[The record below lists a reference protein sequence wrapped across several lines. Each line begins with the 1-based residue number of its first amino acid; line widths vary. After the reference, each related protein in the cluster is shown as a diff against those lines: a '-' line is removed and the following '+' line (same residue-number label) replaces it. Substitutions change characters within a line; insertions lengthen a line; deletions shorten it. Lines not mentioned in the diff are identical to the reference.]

1 MSTNTAFVFSRIPEL
16 HFGAGKL
23 AQLPALLARDTPR
36 RQRILLVTGSSSF
49 VSSAYYEQLTRALDA
64 AGVVHFQQAVAG
76 EPSPELVD
84 QTVARYRDQAIDQ
97 VVAIGGGSA
106 MDAGKAISAMLPQQ
120 CSVTA
125 YLEGMESAKHDGR
138 KTPFMAIPTS
148 SGTGS
153 EATKNAVLSRIGE
166 HGFKASLRHDNFIPD
181 SALID
186 PELMLSCPPDVTA
199 ACGLDALTQLIEAYV
214 SSKASPL
221 TDALALSGLTHF
233 AAGFERVLSD
243 GERDVEARGEV
254 AYAAFLSGV
263 TLANAGLGV
272 VHGCA
277 GPLGAYFPIP
287 HGVACG
293 TLLGEATRAT
303 IDELSVAPE
312 KNRLA
317 LEKYARVGT
326 LLAGRTSGS
335 LRGDCAALVA
345 TLEAL
350 IERCAIGRLS
360 RYGISRADLPK
371 ILDLA
376 NNKNSPATL
385 KREQIAA
392 ILAARL

>member
-1 MSTNTAFVFSRIPEL
+1 MNTSTDFFFARMPEL

-23 AQLPALLARDTPR
+23 AQLPALLARHA
-36 RQRILLVTGSSSF
+36 QRPQTILLVTGSSSF
-49 VSSAYYEQLTRALDA
+49 VDSAHYEQLTRALDA
-64 AGVVHFQQAVAG
+64 AGIVHFQQAVAG

-120 CSVTA
+120 GSVSA

-181 SALID
+181 VALID
-186 PELMLSCPPDVTA
+186 PELMLSCPRDVTA

-214 SSKASPL
+214 SSKSSPL
-221 TDALALSGLTHF
+221 SDALALSGLQHF
-233 AAGFERVLSD
+233 AAGFERALAD

-303 IDELSVAPE
+303 IDELFVAPE

-345 TLEAL
+345 TLETL

-371 ILDLA
+371 IVDKA

-385 KREQIAA
+385 SREQIAA

>member
-1 MSTNTAFVFSRIPEL
+1 MSTSTAFVFSRMPEL

-23 AQLPALLARDTPR
+23 AQLPVLLARHA
-36 RQRILLVTGSSSF
+36 QRPQTILLVTGSSSF
-49 VSSAYYEQLTRALDA
+49 VGSARYAQLTRALDA
-64 AGVVHFQQAVAG
+64 AGIAHFQQAVAG

-84 QTVARYRDQAIDQ
+84 QTVARYRDQSIDQ

-120 CSVTA
+120 GSVTA
-125 YLEGMESAKHDGR
+125 YLEGMESAQHDGR
-138 KTPFMAIPTS
+138 KTPFIAVPTS

-153 EATKNAVLSRIGE
+153 EATKNAVLSRTGE

-181 SALID
+181 VALID

-214 SSKASPL
+214 STKSSPL
-221 TDALALSGLTHF
+221 TDALAVSGLAHF
-233 AAGFERVLSD
+233 AAGFERVLAD
-243 GERDVEARGEV
+243 GANDVDARGEL

-303 IDELSVAPE
+303 LDALFAAPE
-312 KNRLA
+312 KNRVA

-326 LLAGRTSGS
+326 LLAGQTNGS
-335 LRGDCAALVA
+335 LRADCAQLVA
-345 TLEAL
+345 TLEKL
-350 IERCAIGRLS
+350 IERCAIERLS
-360 RYGISRADLPK
+360 RYGMTRADLPR
-371 ILDLA
+371 ILDKA

-385 KREQIAA
+385 TRAQIAA
-392 ILAARL
+392 LLAARL

>member
-1 MSTNTAFVFSRIPEL
+1 MNTSTDFFFARMPEL

-49 VSSAYYEQLTRALDA
+49 VGSERYERLTRALDA
-64 AGVVHFQQAVAG
+64 AGIAHFQQAVAG

-120 CSVTA
+120 GSVTA

-138 KTPFMAIPTS
+138 KTPFIAIPTS

-153 EATKNAVLSRIGE
+153 EATKNAVLSRVGAN
-166 HGFKASLRHDNFIPD
+166 GFKASLRHDNFVPD

-186 PELMLSCPPDVTA
+186 PELMLTCPPDVTA

-221 TDALALSGLTHF
+221 TDALALSGLSHF
-233 AAGFERVLSD
+233 AAGFERALAD
-243 GERDVEARGEV
+243 GANDVAARGEL

-303 IDELSVAPE
+303 LDELFTAPD
-312 KNRLA
+312 KNRVA

-335 LRGDCAALVA
+335 LRDDCALLVA

-360 RYGISRADLPK
+360 RYGITRADLPRIVDK
-371 ILDLA
+371 A

-385 KREQIAA
+385 SREQIAA

>member
-1 MSTNTAFVFSRIPEL
+1 MSTNSAFVFSRIPEL

-23 AQLPALLARDTPR
+23 TQLPALLARDTPR

-49 VSSAYYEQLTRALDA
+49 VSSAHYEKLTRVLDA
-64 AGVVHFQQAVAG
+64 ADIAYFQQAVAG

-120 CSVTA
+120 GSVSA

-153 EATKNAVLSRIGE
+153 EATKNAVLSRTGE

-181 SALID
+181 LALID

-221 TDALALSGLTHF
+221 TDTLALSGLTHF

-243 GERDVEARGEV
+243 CERDVEARGEV

-303 IDELSVAPE
+303 IDELFVAPE

-317 LEKYARVGT
+317 LEKYAHVGT

-345 TLEAL
+345 TLETL
-350 IERCAIGRLS
+350 IERCAIGRHS

-371 ILDLA
+371 IVDKA

-385 KREQIAA
+385 SREQIAA
-392 ILAARL
+392 MLAARL

>member
-1 MSTNTAFVFSRIPEL
+1 MNTSTDFFFARMPEL

-49 VSSAYYEQLTRALDA
+49 VGSERYERLTRALDA
-64 AGVVHFQQAVAG
+64 AGIAHFQQAVAG

-120 CSVTA
+120 GSVTA

-153 EATKNAVLSRIGE
+153 EATKNAVLSRVGAN
-166 HGFKASLRHDNFIPD
+166 GFKASLRHDNFVPD

-186 PELMLSCPPDVTA
+186 PELMLTCPPDVTA

-221 TDALALSGLTHF
+221 TDALALSGLSHF
-233 AAGFERVLSD
+233 AAGFERALAD
-243 GERDVEARGEV
+243 GANDVAARGEL

-303 IDELSVAPE
+303 LDELFTAPD
-312 KNRLA
+312 KNRVA

-335 LRGDCAALVA
+335 LRDDCALLVA

-360 RYGISRADLPK
+360 RYGITRADLPRIVDK
-371 ILDLA
+371 A

-385 KREQIAA
+385 SREQIAA

>member
-1 MSTNTAFVFSRIPEL
+1 MPSATAFVFSRTPEL

-23 AQLPALLARDTPR
+23 AQLPALLARDARHRPTV
-36 RQRILLVTGSSSF
+36 LLVTGSASF
-49 VSSAYYEQLTRALDA
+49 VGSAHYEKLTRALDA
-64 AGVVHFQQAVAG
+64 AGIAYFQQAVTG

-84 QTVARYRDQAIDQ
+84 ETVVRYRNEAIDW

-106 MDAGKAISAMLPQQ
+106 MDAGKAISAMLPQTG
-120 CSVTA
+120 SVSA

-138 KTPFMAIPTS
+138 KTPYIAIPTS

-181 SALID
+181 VALID
-186 PELMLSCPPDVTA
+186 PELMLSCPRNITA

-214 SSKASPL
+214 SSKSSPL
-221 TDALALSGLTHF
+221 TDALALSGLAHF
-233 AAGFERVLSD
+233 VAGFDRALAD
-243 GERDVEARGEV
+243 GDTDVEARGDL
-254 AYAAFLSGV
+254 AYAAYLSGV

-272 VHGCA
+272 VHGLA

-303 IDELSVAPE
+303 IAALLAAPE
-312 KNRLA
+312 KNRPA

-326 LLAGRTSGS
+326 LLAGQESGS
-335 LRGDCAALVA
+335 LRGDCGGLVA
-345 TLEAL
+345 TLDAL
-350 IERCAIGRLS
+350 IERCAMARLS
-360 RYGISRADLPK
+360 FYGITRADLPR
-371 ILDLA
+371 ILDKA
-376 NNKNSPATL
+376 NSKNSPATL
-385 KREQIAA
+385 SREQMAA
-392 ILAARL
+392 VLEARL

>member
-1 MSTNTAFVFSRIPEL
+1 MSTSTAFVFSRMPEL
-16 HFGAGKL
+16 HFGVGKL
-23 AQLPALLARDTPR
+23 AQLPVLLARHA
-36 RQRILLVTGSSSF
+36 QRPQTILLVTGSSSF
-49 VSSAYYEQLTRALDA
+49 VGSARYAQLTRALDA
-64 AGVVHFQQAVAG
+64 AGIAHFQQAVAG

-84 QTVARYRDQAIDQ
+84 QTVARYRDQSIDQ

-120 CSVTA
+120 GSVTA
-125 YLEGMESAKHDGR
+125 YLEGMESAQHDGR
-138 KTPFMAIPTS
+138 KTPFIAVPTS

-153 EATKNAVLSRIGE
+153 EATKNAVLSRTGE

-181 SALID
+181 VALID

-214 SSKASPL
+214 STKSSPL
-221 TDALALSGLTHF
+221 TDALAVSGLAHF
-233 AAGFERVLSD
+233 AAGFERVLAD
-243 GERDVEARGEV
+243 GANDVDARGEL

-303 IDELSVAPE
+303 LDALFAAPE
-312 KNRLA
+312 KNRVA

-326 LLAGRTSGS
+326 LLAGQTNGS
-335 LRGDCAALVA
+335 LRADCAQLVA
-345 TLEAL
+345 TLEKL
-350 IERCAIGRLS
+350 IERCAIERLS
-360 RYGISRADLPK
+360 RYGMTRADLPR
-371 ILDLA
+371 ILDKA

-385 KREQIAA
+385 TRAQIAA
-392 ILAARL
+392 LLAARL

>member
-1 MSTNTAFVFSRIPEL
+1 MNSSTDFFFARMPEL

-49 VSSAYYEQLTRALDA
+49 VGSERYERLTRALDA
-64 AGVVHFQQAVAG
+64 AGIAHFQQAVAG

-120 CSVTA
+120 GSVTA

-153 EATKNAVLSRIGE
+153 EATKNAVLSRVGAN
-166 HGFKASLRHDNFIPD
+166 GFKASLRHDNFIPD

-221 TDALALSGLTHF
+221 TDALALSGLSHF
-233 AAGFERVLSD
+233 AAGFERALAD
-243 GERDVEARGEV
+243 GANDVAARGEL

-277 GPLGAYFPIP
+277 GPLGAYFRIP

-303 IDELSVAPE
+303 LDELFTAPD
-312 KNRLA
+312 KNRVA

-326 LLAGRTSGS
+326 LLAGQTSGS
-335 LRGDCAALVA
+335 LRDDCALLVA

-360 RYGISRADLPK
+360 RYGITRADLPRIVDK
-371 ILDLA
+371 A

-385 KREQIAA
+385 SREQIAA

>member
-1 MSTNTAFVFSRIPEL
+1 
-16 HFGAGKL
+16 
-23 AQLPALLARDTPR
+23 
-36 RQRILLVTGSSSF
+36 
-49 VSSAYYEQLTRALDA
+49 
-64 AGVVHFQQAVAG
+64 
-76 EPSPELVD
+76 
-84 QTVARYRDQAIDQ
+84 
-97 VVAIGGGSA
+97 
-106 MDAGKAISAMLPQQ
+106 
-120 CSVTA
+120 
-125 YLEGMESAKHDGR
+125 
-138 KTPFMAIPTS
+138 
-148 SGTGS
+148 
-153 EATKNAVLSRIGE
+153 
-166 HGFKASLRHDNFIPD
+166 
-181 SALID
+181 
-186 PELMLSCPPDVTA
+186 MLSCPPDVTA

-221 TDALALSGLTHF
+221 TDTLALSGLTHF

-243 GERDVEARGEV
+243 GERDVEARGKV

-303 IDELSVAPE
+303 IDELFVAPE

-335 LRGDCAALVA
+335 LRDDCTALVA
-345 TLEAL
+345 TLEML
-350 IERCAIGRLS
+350 IERCAIDRLS

-371 ILDLA
+371 ILDQA

-385 KREQIAA
+385 SREQIAA
-392 ILAARL
+392 LLETRL

>member
-1 MSTNTAFVFSRIPEL
+1 MSTNTAFVFSRTPEL

-36 RQRILLVTGSSSF
+36 WQTILLVTGSSSF
-49 VSSAYYEQLTRALDA
+49 VGSVHYEKLTRALDA

-120 CSVTA
+120 GSVSA

-153 EATKNAVLSRIGE
+153 EATKNAVLSRTGE

-181 SALID
+181 LALID

-221 TDALALSGLTHF
+221 TDTLALSGLTHF

-243 GERDVEARGEV
+243 GERDVEARGKV

-303 IDELSVAPE
+303 LDELFTAPD
-312 KNRLA
+312 KNQVA

-335 LRGDCAALVA
+335 LRDDCALLVA

-350 IERCAIGRLS
+350 IERSAIGRLS
-360 RYGISRADLPK
+360 RYGITRADLPRIVDK
-371 ILDLA
+371 A

-385 KREQIAA
+385 SREQIAA

>member
-1 MSTNTAFVFSRIPEL
+1 MNTSTDFFFARMPEL

-23 AQLPALLARDTPR
+23 AQLPALLARHA
-36 RQRILLVTGSSSF
+36 QRPQTILLVTGSSSF
-49 VSSAYYEQLTRALDA
+49 VGSAHYEKLTHALDA
-64 AGVVHFQQAVAG
+64 AGFVHFQQAVAG

-120 CSVTA
+120 GSVTA

-153 EATKNAVLSRIGE
+153 EATKNAVLSRTGE

-181 SALID
+181 LALID

-221 TDALALSGLTHF
+221 TDTLALSGLTHF

-243 GERDVEARGEV
+243 GERDVEARGKV

-303 IDELSVAPE
+303 IDELFVAPE

-335 LRGDCAALVA
+335 LRDDCTALVA
-345 TLEAL
+345 TLEML
-350 IERCAIGRLS
+350 IERCAIDRLS

-371 ILDLA
+371 ILDQA

-385 KREQIAA
+385 SREQIAA
-392 ILAARL
+392 LLETRL